1 MAKKTS
7 RSNRILSLIGALL
20 ITNLV
25 LLDKEFSNKFC
36 IGLGLGCFEVS
47 LDRESF
53 SMVPYPEKEE
63 EPMPV
68 VSTQTTVTT
77 GQITSGTVIFNNGL
91 DLKSLD
97 ELLVKLERIKYLR
110 NTSDPLPSVADD
122 EIEVVEAKVKLLSI
136 KTGDDPP
143 AEKECAY
150 HSFSILVTGSCE

>member
-25 LLDKEFSNKFC
+25 LLDKEFRNKFC

-97 ELLVKLERIKYLR
+97 ELLVKLERIKHLR
-110 NTSDPLPSVADD
+110 NTSDPLPSVDDD
-122 EIEVVEAKVKLLSI
+122 EIEAIADKVKLLSARTNKDPSI
-136 KTGDDPP
+136 K
-143 AEKECAY
+143 KECAY
-150 HSFSILVTGSCE
+150 CSFNALLTGSCE